1 MIKKIIFLLKLKWNE
16 LILQFTNEMNT
27 INKSLKDA
35 RMQASQLIYEIESEI
50 KVSESLF
57 VSVIKDENNN
67 KRNLMEEEFVE
78 SDGLVIH
85 EDEDLDGD
93 GFSSPFSHSQAN
105 KSQAIME
112 KKYRDIENLTNRKLE
127 IDAIQSEFRVGY
139 FFKNFIQSMSL
150 DFLKGIFYIL
160 FFI

>member
-1 MIKKIIFLLKLKWNE
+1 LINKIKFFLLKFKWNE
-16 LILQFTNEMNT
+16 LIHQFTNEMNT

-57 VSVIKDENNN
+57 VSILKDENNN
-67 KRNLMEEEFVE
+67 KQNLMEEEFVE

-93 GFSSPFSHSQAN
+93 GFSSPFNHSQAN
-105 KSQAIME
+105 KNQTIME
-112 KKYRDIENLTNRKLE
+112 KKYRDIENLTNKPLE

-150 DFLKGIFYIL
+150 DFLKGIL
-160 FFI
+160 FV